1 MGEGVPVCS
10 ASLCMWCDIDA
21 LKMQEG
27 LTVSPGRPAS
37 SNAAPAR
44 ASAKSGNRKSNV
56 GEQPVAKGK
65 GKAGDGN
72 SGVPEA
78 IAKLPVAA
86 AAAKL
91 RARTMRE
98 HSSMEVSAKK
108 ALDAFSRLSLSKLLG
123 DGEVENEDERSRS
136 IRARHELLLRFT
148 SQANARTKD
157 AASVK
162 VQAELHEALKKDN
175 FFDELSL
182 TENWGSDSCWTMGMI
197 GHFRQVEME
206 LLGSSSQVYN
216 RHLVCEM
223 AMNIITRVSKA
234 LLQDVQ
240 QWEANQQAETKALK
254 EEEAA
259 RKMLVCTCETT
270 YT

>member
-1 MGEGVPVCS
+1 
-10 ASLCMWCDIDA
+10 
-21 LKMQEG
+21 
-27 LTVSPGRPAS
+27 
-37 SNAAPAR
+37 
-44 ASAKSGNRKSNV
+44 
-56 GEQPVAKGK
+56 
-65 GKAGDGN
+65 
-72 SGVPEA
+72 
-78 IAKLPVAA
+78 
-86 AAAKL
+86 
-91 RARTMRE
+91 
-98 HSSMEVSAKK
+98 MEVSVQK
-108 ALDAFSRLSLSKLLG
+108 ALDAFSRLSLSNS
-123 DGEVENEDERSRS
+123 EVENEDERSRS

-148 SQANARTKD
+148 SQAKARTKD

-175 FFDELSL
+175 YFDELSL
-182 TENWGSDSCWTMGMI
+182 TENWASDSCWTTGMI
-197 GHFRQVEME
+197 GHFRHVEME